1 MAYRLLLIGLLFVAA
16 AYTLVARQIPMD
28 PWTAEEWVNAQ
39 TLPIVYGVLL
49 SLVLL
54 FLLVRGNAP
63 ITSAPGLRLLR
74 AGGLCVLLVSFVA
87 ALSWV
92 NLWVALGALL
102 FSASAWLGERRW
114 HAMLALAVGVPLSGF
129 VAIELALGVY
139 LPG

>member
-1 MAYRLLLIGLLFVAA
+1 MAYRLLLIGLLIVAA
-16 AYTLVARQIPMD
+16 GYTMLAHQIPMD

-39 TLPIVYGVLL
+39 TLPILYGVLL

-54 FLLVRGNAP
+54 FLLVRGAEP
-63 ITSAPGLRLLR
+63 MPAAPGLRVIR
-74 AGGLCVLLVSFVA
+74 AGGVCVLVVSFIA
-87 ALSWV
+87 ALAWV
-92 NLWVALGALL
+92 NLWIALGALL

-114 HAMLALAVGVPLSGF
+114 HAMLALAVGVPLAGF

>member
-1 MAYRLLLIGLLFVAA
+1 MAYRLLLIGLLIVAA
-16 AYTLVARQIPMD
+16 GYTTLARQIPMD

-39 TLPIVYGVLL
+39 TLPILYGVLL

-54 FLLVRGNAP
+54 FLLVRGAEP
-63 ITSAPGLRLLR
+63 MPAAPGLRVIR
-74 AGGLCVLLVSFVA
+74 AGGVCVLVVSFIA
-87 ALSWV
+87 ALAWV
-92 NLWVALGALL
+92 NLWIALGALL

-114 HAMLALAVGVPLSGF
+114 HAMLALAVGVPLAGF